1 MAAEASVTHLALD
14 GRRFRLSGGLDL
26 SQPFTSAVNITVGGH
41 LHELTA
47 GPIGLGE
54 ELARANG
61 VERLDEVLSF
71 QGGTLRIGHAGH
83 FDAGIRLAEDLLV
96 AVWEGRQY
104 CIVLRLYRAT
114 TPDVVGL
121 LRTVQITEYDDG
133 IALRPDAK
141 AGCEFADQAT
151 VTKQVPGLG
160 LLEVSART
168 AQHARTLPDW
178 QGMTTTAGE
187 LFQDTLDNGNPYFVL
202 AGADTWTTVMPLSD
216 TVVSRLPAL
225 ADRLALQTVGYR
237 HG

>member
-1 MAAEASVTHLALD
+1 MATEASVTHLALD
-14 GRRFRLSGGLDL
+14 GRRFRLSGRLDL
-26 SQPFTSAVNITVGGH
+26 SQPFTSAVTISIGGRV
-41 LHELTA
+41 HELAA

-71 QGGTLRIGHAGH
+71 QGGTLRIGRAGH
-83 FDAGIRLAEDLLV
+83 FDPGISLAEDVLV
-96 AVWEGRQY
+96 AVWEGQRY
-104 CIVLRLYRAT
+104 CLALWLYRAT
-114 TPDVVGL
+114 ASDVVGL
-121 LRTVQITEYDDG
+121 LRTLRITEHDDG

-178 QGMTTTAGE
+178 QGISTTAGE
-187 LFQDTLDNGNPYFVL
+187 LFQDTLGNGNPYFVL
-202 AGADTWTTVMPLSD
+202 AGADTWATVLPLAD
-216 TVVSRLPAL
+216 TAIGQLPEL
-225 ADRLALQTVGYR
+225 ADRLALRTVG
-237 HG
+237 